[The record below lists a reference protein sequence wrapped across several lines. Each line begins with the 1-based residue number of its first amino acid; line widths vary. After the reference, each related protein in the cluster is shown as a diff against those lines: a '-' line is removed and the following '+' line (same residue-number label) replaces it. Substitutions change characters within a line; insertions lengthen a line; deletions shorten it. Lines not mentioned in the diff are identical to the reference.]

1 MNEQQSTSLAALVCE
16 QLDQAAA
23 PIRSVGAMVICGFP
37 ASGKSSAARWLA
49 AGMGAVVLDKDTLA
63 PVLEESVMT
72 RLTGDPFDR
81 DSDTYREVVAP
92 GIYDSLIRTGLTV
105 ATHHPVVLDA
115 PFLSTMRAA
124 GAAGLPLGVFMR
136 QHTEAE
142 ADLPVVTVWIDSP
155 TEQVRQR
162 MIARGSAR
170 DAPKLADWTGYRSRV
185 LDSGVRE
192 LARTVCDLVIE
203 N

>member
-1 MNEQQSTSLAALVCE
+1 
-16 QLDQAAA
+16 
-23 PIRSVGAMVICGFP
+23 
-37 ASGKSSAARWLA
+37 
-49 AGMGAVVLDKDTLA
+49 
-63 PVLEESVMT
+63 
-72 RLTGDPFDR
+72 
-81 DSDTYREVVAP
+81 
-92 GIYDSLIRTGLTV
+92 
-105 ATHHPVVLDA
+105 
-115 PFLSTMRAA
+115 
-124 GAAGLPLGVFMR
+124 MR

-170 DAPKLADWTGYRSRV
+170 DAPKLADWTGYRSGV

>member
-1 MNEQQSTSLAALVCE
+1 M
-16 QLDQAAA
+16 
-23 PIRSVGAMVICGFP
+23 R
-37 ASGKSSAARWLA
+37 
-49 AGMGAVVLDKDTLA
+49 
-63 PVLEESVMT
+63 

-81 DSDTYREVVAP
+81 DSDIYRELVAP

-105 ATHHPVVLDA
+105 AAQHPVVLDA
-115 PFLSTMRAA
+115 PFLSTVRAA

-136 QHTEAE
+136 QHAEAE
-142 ADLPVVTVWIDSP
+142 ADLPVVTVWIDSA

-170 DAPKLADWTGYRSRV
+170 DAPKLADWTGYRSGV

-192 LARTVCDLVIE
+192 LARTVCDLVI
-203 N
+203 NN